1 MAAKIRTGDM
11 VTVLRGKDRGKTG
24 RVRQVLPDEN
34 RLYVEGLNIVKRH
47 QKARGPGQ
55 PGGIIEKE
63 APLHVSKV
71 AVVDPQTAKPTRVG
85 FRFEADGSKVR
96 YAKRSGQVIPTQRP
110 EKR

>member
-1 MAAKIRTGDM
+1 VSAKIRTGDT
-11 VTVLRGKDRGKTG
+11 VVVLRGKDRGKTG
-24 RVRQVLPDEN
+24 RVRQVMPDDN

-71 AVVDPQTAKPTRVG
+71 AVVDPQTGKKTRVG

-96 YAKRSGQVIPTQRP
+96 FAKASGQVIPTARP
-110 EKR
+110 ERS

>member
-1 MAAKIRTGDM
+1 VAAKIRTGDT
-11 VTVLRGKDRGKTG
+11 VVVLRGKDRGKSG
-24 RVRQVLPDEN
+24 RVRQVMPSES

-71 AVVDPQTAKPTRVG
+71 AIVDPKDGKPTRVG
-85 FRFEADGSKVR
+85 FRVEGDGTKVR
-96 YAKRSGQVIPTQRP
+96 YSKRSGQVIPTERP
-110 EKR
+110 ERR

>member
-1 MAAKIRTGDM
+1 MAAKIRTGDT
-11 VTVLRGKDRGKTG
+11 VVVLRGKDRGKSG
-24 RVRQVLPDEN
+24 RVRQVLPEES

-71 AVVDPQTAKPTRVG
+71 AIVDPQTGKPTRVG
-85 FRFEADGSKVR
+85 FRIEDDGTKVR
-96 YAKRSGQVIPTQRP
+96 YAKRSGQVIPTARP
-110 EKR
+110 ENR

>member
-1 MAAKIRTGDM
+1 VSAKIRTGDT
-11 VTVLRGKDRGKTG
+11 VVVLRGKDRGKTG
-24 RVRQVLPDEN
+24 RVRQVMPDEH

-71 AVVDPQTAKPTRVG
+71 AIVDPQTGKPTRVG
-85 FRFEADGSKVR
+85 FRFEADGAKVR
-96 YAKRSGQVIPTQRP
+96 FAKGSGQVVPTVRP

>member
-1 MAAKIRTGDM
+1 VAAKIRTGDT
-11 VTVLRGKDRGKTG
+11 VVVLRGKDRGKSG
-24 RVRQVLPDEN
+24 RVRQVMPTEN

-63 APLHVSKV
+63 SPLHVSKV
-71 AVVDPQTAKPTRVG
+71 ALVDPQTGKPTRVG
-85 FRFEADGSKVR
+85 FRVEADGRKVR
-96 YAKRSGQVIPTQRP
+96 FAKKSGQVIPSEVP